1 MDNELRLGVFL
12 CDCGGTLSKA
22 ADFSTIKAK
31 LEKLPHVTHVNISH
45 DLCFKSAQK
54 AMQKDIRD
62 KGINR
67 VVVAAC
73 SPELHEKDFM
83 NVIEAVGVN
92 PHLLSMANIREQ
104 CFWVHPDK
112 DKAARKAMGQIEA
125 AIDRARFLEPVE
137 QIQISA
143 NKDVLVIG
151 GGITGIE
158 TAIELS
164 NLNLKTTLIEKK
176 ATLGGKLNQ
185 FANLYPVQIAPEE
198 ILATKLKQITERQ
211 NIDVLT
217 SAELIDVSGQ
227 AGNFTAKIRSGKKEL
242 VRNFGAIIFATGC
255 DSQSPNQIY
264 GLEPSNNIVT
274 QSQLEEMIKSSSKV
288 EEIPRSICFITD
300 TSDKHSRVSSFSVL
314 ENALGIKEKSGGEVC
329 VLCQNLQVDGAG
341 LERLYRDCR
350 NKGVL
355 FIKFDTPPKIS
366 KQDGEIKIEVE
377 DVLVSRERVTLSCDV
392 LVVEEISVPPLDSK
406 TLSSNLNIGLD
417 AEGFYQE
424 NNVHLYSVASN
435 RAGIFF
441 AGNCHADLDLA
452 RALTEASNAALSAYQ
467 LLAQEKITVEAGKV
481 MVDPDKCRFC
491 LTCIRVCP
499 HHAIQEV
506 RVNHEKWVAQIA
518 DLACQGCGIC
528 AVVCPAEA
536 IKSKDW
542 SDEQIL
548 AELKLS
554 GEYV

>member
-1 MDNELRLGVFL
+1 MDNGLRLGVFL

-22 ADFSTIKAK
+22 IDFSAIKAE
-31 LEKLPHVTHVNISH
+31 LEKISDVTYVSISH
-45 DLCFKSAQK
+45 DLCLERARKV
-54 AMQKDIRD
+54 MQEDIKD

-73 SPELHEKDFM
+73 SPELHENGFM
-83 NVIEAVGVN
+83 NIIQAAGVN
-92 PHLLSMANIREQ
+92 RYLLSMANIREQ
-104 CFWVHPDK
+104 CFWAHPDK
-112 DKAARKAMGQIEA
+112 GKAAQKAMNQIGT

-137 QIQISA
+137 QTKISV
-143 NKDVLVIG
+143 NRDVLVIG
-151 GGITGIE
+151 GGITGIA
-158 TAIELS
+158 TVIELS

-176 ATLGGKLNQ
+176 TALGGKLNQ
-185 FANLYPVQIAPEE
+185 FANLYPVRVTPGEL
-198 ILATKLKQITERQ
+198 LAAKLKQVTERQ

-255 DSQSPNQIY
+255 DSQSPGQIY

-288 EEIPRSICFITD
+288 EEIPQSICFITD

-329 VLCQNLQVDGAG
+329 VLCQSLQIDGAG

-355 FIKFDTPPKIS
+355 FIKFDIPPKIL
-366 KQDGEIKIEVE
+366 KQDGEIRIEVE
-377 DVLVSRERVTLSCDV
+377 DVLMSGERLTLSCDL
-392 LVVEEISVPPLDSK
+392 LVVEETSMPPLDSK
-406 TLSSNLNIGLD
+406 VLSSTLNIGLD
-417 AEGFYQE
+417 ARGFYQE
-424 NNVHLYSVASN
+424 NNVHLYPVASN
-435 RAGIFF
+435 REGIFF
-441 AGNCHADLDLA
+441 AGNCHADLDLM

-467 LLAQEKITVEAGKV
+467 LLAQEKITVEAEKT

-491 LTCIRVCP
+491 LTCIRACP
-499 HHAIQEV
+499 HHAIQEF
-506 RVNHEKWVAQIA
+506 RVNHEKMVAQIV

-528 AVVCPAEA
+528 AVVCPAKA

-548 AELKLS
+548 AELELL
-554 GEYV
+554 GEHV